1 MGTLA
6 MIACLWSIDAIMV
19 GFGVDVYNTDDWELG
34 EKDQGGEVVPKLR
47 EGESQQGSVDND

>member
-1 MGTLA
+1 

-34 EKDQGGEVVPKLR
+34 EKDQGGEVVPKPR